1 LLIVKPEVRQGV
13 TLSLLLLVWIGLG
26 SISASGFIAGGMAA
40 LLGPAFVAGDLPGST
55 YTAER
60 CADLQEYAPSAT
72 TCAEAA
78 AIHHA
83 DEVVT
88 YRIAAGVL
96 ALPVLGAWWL
106 ARSRWRGAR
115 VPPTLTSAAGLA
127 AFGVVG
133 LALTA
138 LALNAGAQGMDTGV
152 GAYLSAAVVAIPLA
166 ALFARRL
173 YLGLARY

>member
-1 LLIVKPEVRQGV
+1 MKPEVRQGV
-13 TLSLLLLVWIGLG
+13 TLSVLMLIWIGLG
-26 SISASGFIAGGMAA
+26 SIATSGLIAAGMSA

-60 CADLQEYAPSAT
+60 CADLEEYAPSAT
-72 TCAEAA
+72 TCNEAA

-88 YRIAAGVL
+88 YRIAVGVL
-96 ALPVLGAWWL
+96 AVPFLGAWWL
-106 ARSRWRGAR
+106 ARSRWRTAR
-115 VPPTLTSAAGLA
+115 IPPTLTPAAGLA

-138 LALNAGAQGMDTGV
+138 LALNAAAQGLDTGV
-152 GAYLSAAVVAIPLA
+152 GAYLSAAIVAIPLA
-166 ALFARRL
+166 ALFGSRL
-173 YLGLARY
+173 YLGLADL